1 MPHTKK
7 CPSVSAT
14 ENQVASLHPEQMKA
28 AKRIDGGEEEELEH
42 SISSSEGHITQAV
55 TADVNKLNNINP
67 SSK

>member
-14 ENQVASLHPEQMKA
+14 ENQIASLHPEQMKA
-28 AKRIDGGEEEELEH
+28 AKRIDGEEEELEH
-42 SISSSEGHITQAV
+42 SISISERHITQAV